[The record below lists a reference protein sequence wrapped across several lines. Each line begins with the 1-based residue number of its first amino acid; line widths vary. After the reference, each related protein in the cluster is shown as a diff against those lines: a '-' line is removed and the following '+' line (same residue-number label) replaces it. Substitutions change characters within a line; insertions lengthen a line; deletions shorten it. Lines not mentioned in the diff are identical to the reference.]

1 MKQFLK
7 FTFASALGLLVA
19 FFSIIALVGIIAS
32 SGESEEIQLSE
43 AHILK
48 LELSGSIQ
56 DRVAG
61 NSFDIYGELTGSSK
75 SEMGLNDILSNISKA
90 KDDPNILGIYL
101 EMGYLSAG
109 FATIEE
115 IRNALIDFKE
125 SGKFISSYSEV
136 YSQRAYYLASV
147 ATTICIYP
155 EGAMELKGLNSS
167 VMFYTDALKKIGVE
181 PQIIRHGKF
190 KSAVEP
196 YMLTQMSD
204 ANREQVETYMGSIW
218 EQFLINVAKDRE
230 LTSEELN
237 NIVDNFDVKT
247 PADAKRLGL
256 VDELF
261 YRDQI
266 QNHLVELMEE
276 DKFDDLNFISHAKY
290 KRVKNENARDK
301 FKKDKIAVIYAQGQ
315 IESGEGKETVIG
327 SERISRAIRKARLD
341 KKVKAIVLRVNS
353 PGGSALASD
362 VIWREMSL
370 AKEAKPVVVSMGD
383 VAASGGYYIA
393 CDADKIYAS
402 PSTITGSIG
411 VFGIL
416 MNLEELYTDK
426 LGLTFDQVKTNK
438 FADLGTTTRP
448 LTEEEYNIIHQGVVE
463 VYETF
468 TSKVA
473 HGRKMTQE
481 SVDAIGQ
488 GRVWSGTNAMDIN
501 LIDAYGGLEQAI
513 KGAAELAE
521 MEDYRLYELPEIK
534 APLEQL
540 LEELETGFSTSIMK
554 YTLGDEYKHYKA
566 INDIKHLKGIQVR
579 MPFQFTID

>member
-7 FTFASALGLLVA
+7 FTFASALGLILGCITLIA
-19 FFSIIALVGIIAS
+19 IIGIIAS
-32 SGESEEIQLSE
+32 SGESEELTLDK

-48 LELSGSIQ
+48 LELSGTIQ
-56 DRVAG
+56 DRVAE
-61 NSFDIYGELTGSSK
+61 NPFDIYGELMGSSE
-75 SEMGLNDILSNISKA
+75 SAMGLNDILSNISKA
-90 KDDPNILGIYL
+90 KNDPNIVGIYL
-101 EMGYLSAG
+101 EMGSLSAG

-125 SGKFISSYSEV
+125 SGKFISSYSEY

-147 ATTICIYP
+147 STTICIYP
-155 EGAMELKGLNSS
+155 EGAMELKGLNSTI
-167 VMFYTDALKKIGVE
+167 MFYTDALKKIGVE

-196 YMLTQMSD
+196 FMLTKMSD

-230 LTSEELN
+230 LSSEELN
-237 NIVDNFDVKT
+237 TIIDNFDVKNS
-247 PADAKRLGL
+247 ADAKRLGF

-276 DKFDDLNFISHAKY
+276 DKFDDLNFISHSRY

-301 FKKDKIAVIYAQGQ
+301 FKKDKIAVIYAQGE
-315 IESGEGKETVIG
+315 IKSGEGKETVIG
-327 SERISRAIRKARLD
+327 SERISKAIRKARLD
-341 KKVKAIVLRVNS
+341 EKVKAIVLRVNS

-370 AKEAKPVVVSMGD
+370 AKDEKPVVVSMGD

-411 VFGIL
+411 VFGIM

-438 FADLGTTTRP
+438 FADLGSNNRP
-448 LTEEEYNIIHQGVVE
+448 LSEEEYAIIHQSVVE

-473 HGRKMTQE
+473 NGRKMTQE

-488 GRVWSGTNAMDIN
+488 GRVWSGSNAMDIN
-501 LIDAYGGLEQAI
+501 LIDAFGGLEEAI

-521 MEDYRLYELPEIK
+521 MDEYRLFELPELK

-540 LEELETGFSTSIMK
+540 LEELETGFSASIMK

-566 INDIKHLKGIQVR
+566 INDMKHLKGIQVR
-579 MPFQFTID
+579 MPYQFTID

>member
-7 FTFASALGLLVA
+7 FTFASALGLILGCITLIA
-19 FFSIIALVGIIAS
+19 IIGIIAS
-32 SGESEEIQLSE
+32 SGESEELTLDK

-48 LELSGSIQ
+48 LELSGTIQ
-56 DRVAG
+56 DRVAE
-61 NSFDIYGELTGSSK
+61 NPFDIYGELMGSSE
-75 SEMGLNDILSNISKA
+75 SAMGLNDILSNISKA
-90 KDDPNILGIYL
+90 KNDPNIVGIYL
-101 EMGYLSAG
+101 EMGSLSAG

-115 IRNALIDFKE
+115 IRNTLIDFKE
-125 SGKFISSYSEV
+125 SGKFISSYSEY

-147 ATTICIYP
+147 STTICIYP
-155 EGAMELKGLNSS
+155 EGAMELKGLNSTI
-167 VMFYTDALKKIGVE
+167 MFYTDALKKIGVE

-196 YMLTQMSD
+196 FMLTKMSD

-230 LTSEELN
+230 LSSEELN
-237 NIVDNFDVKT
+237 TIIDNFDVKNS
-247 PADAKRLGL
+247 ADAKRLGF

-276 DKFDDLNFISHAKY
+276 DKFDDLNFISHSRY

-301 FKKDKIAVIYAQGQ
+301 FKKDKIAVIYAQGE
-315 IESGEGKETVIG
+315 IKSGEGKETVIG
-327 SERISRAIRKARLD
+327 SERISKAIRKARLD
-341 KKVKAIVLRVNS
+341 EKVKAIVLRVNS

-370 AKEAKPVVVSMGD
+370 AKDEKPVVVSMGD

-411 VFGIL
+411 VFGIM

-438 FADLGTTTRP
+438 FADLGSNNRP
-448 LTEEEYNIIHQGVVE
+448 LSEEEYAIIHQSVVE

-473 HGRKMTQE
+473 NGRKMTQE

-488 GRVWSGTNAMDIN
+488 GRVWSGSNAMDIN
-501 LIDAYGGLEQAI
+501 LIDAFGGLEEAI

-521 MEDYRLYELPEIK
+521 MDEYRLFELPELK

-540 LEELETGFSTSIMK
+540 LEELETGFSASIMK

-566 INDIKHLKGIQVR
+566 INDMKHLKGIQVR
-579 MPFQFTID
+579 MPYQFTID

>member
-90 KDDPNILGIYL
+90 KNDPNILGIYL

-341 KKVKAIVLRVNS
+341 EKVKAIVLRVNS

-370 AKEAKPVVVSMGD
+370 AKDAKPVVVSMGD

-488 GRVWSGTNAMDIN
+488 GRVWSGTNAMAIN

>member
-90 KDDPNILGIYL
+90 KNDPNILGIYL
-101 EMGYLSAG
+101 EMGYLSSG

-341 KKVKAIVLRVNS
+341 EKVKAIVLRVNS

-370 AKEAKPVVVSMGD
+370 AKDAKPVVVSMGD

-488 GRVWSGTNAMDIN
+488 GRVWSGTNAMAIN

>member
-90 KDDPNILGIYL
+90 KNDPNILGIYL

-341 KKVKAIVLRVNS
+341 EKVKAIVLRVNS

-370 AKEAKPVVVSMGD
+370 AKDAKPVVVSMGD

-488 GRVWSGTNAMDIN
+488 GRVWSGTNAMAIN

-579 MPFQFTID
+579 MPYQFTID

>member
-7 FTFASALGLLVA
+7 FTFASALGLILGCITLIA
-19 FFSIIALVGIIAS
+19 IIGIIAS
-32 SGESEEIQLSE
+32 SGESEKLTLDK

-48 LELSGSIQ
+48 LELSGTIQ
-56 DRVAG
+56 DRVAE
-61 NSFDIYGELTGSSK
+61 NPFDIYGELMGSSE
-75 SEMGLNDILSNISKA
+75 SAMGLNDILSNISKA
-90 KDDPNILGIYL
+90 KNDPNIVGIYL
-101 EMGYLSAG
+101 EMGSLSAG

-125 SGKFISSYSEV
+125 SGKFISSYSEY

-147 ATTICIYP
+147 STTICIYP
-155 EGAMELKGLNSS
+155 EGAMELKGLNSTI
-167 VMFYTDALKKIGVE
+167 MFYTDALKKIGVE

-196 YMLTQMSD
+196 FMLTKMSD

-230 LTSEELN
+230 LSSEELN
-237 NIVDNFDVKT
+237 TIIDNFDVKNS
-247 PADAKRLGL
+247 ADAKRLGF

-276 DKFDDLNFISHAKY
+276 DKFDDLNFISHSRY

-301 FKKDKIAVIYAQGQ
+301 FKKDKIAVIYAQGE
-315 IESGEGKETVIG
+315 IKSGEGKETVIG
-327 SERISRAIRKARLD
+327 SERISKAIRKARLD
-341 KKVKAIVLRVNS
+341 EKVKAIVLRVNS

-370 AKEAKPVVVSMGD
+370 AKDEKPVVVSMGD

-411 VFGIL
+411 VFGIM

-438 FADLGTTTRP
+438 FADLGSNNRP
-448 LTEEEYNIIHQGVVE
+448 LTEEEYAIIHQSVVE

-473 HGRKMTQE
+473 NGRKMTQE

-488 GRVWSGTNAMDIN
+488 GRVWSGSNAMDIN
-501 LIDAYGGLEQAI
+501 LIDAFGGLEEAI

-521 MEDYRLYELPEIK
+521 MDEYRLFELPELK

-540 LEELETGFSTSIMK
+540 LEELETGFSASIMK

-566 INDIKHLKGIQVR
+566 INDMKHLKGIQVR
-579 MPFQFTID
+579 MPYQFTID

>member
-7 FTFASALGLLVA
+7 FTFASALGLILGCITLIA
-19 FFSIIALVGIIAS
+19 IIGIIAS
-32 SGESEEIQLSE
+32 SGESEKLTLDK

-48 LELSGSIQ
+48 LELSGTIQ
-56 DRVAG
+56 DRVAE
-61 NSFDIYGELTGSSK
+61 NPFDIYGELMGSSE
-75 SEMGLNDILSNISKA
+75 SAMGLNDILSNISKA
-90 KDDPNILGIYL
+90 KNDPNIVGIYL
-101 EMGYLSAG
+101 EMGSLSAG

-196 YMLTQMSD
+196 YMLTEMSD

-218 EQFLINVAKDRE
+218 EQFLINIAKDRE
-230 LTSEELN
+230 LSSEELN

-341 KKVKAIVLRVNS
+341 EKVKAIVLRVNS

-370 AKEAKPVVVSMGD
+370 AKDAKPVVVSMGD

-488 GRVWSGTNAMDIN
+488 GRVWSGTNSMDIN

-540 LEELETGFSTSIMK
+540 LEELEAGFSTSIMK

>member
-7 FTFASALGLLVA
+7 FTFASALGLILGCITLIA
-19 FFSIIALVGIIAS
+19 IIGVIAS
-32 SGESEEIQLSE
+32 SGESEELTLDK

-48 LELSGSIQ
+48 LELSGTIQ
-56 DRVAG
+56 DRVAE
-61 NSFDIYGELTGSSK
+61 NPFDIYGELMGSSE
-75 SEMGLNDILSNISKA
+75 SAMGLNDILSNISKA
-90 KDDPNILGIYL
+90 KNDPNILGIYL
-101 EMGYLSAG
+101 EMGSLNAG

-115 IRNALIDFKE
+115 IRNALIDFKD

-155 EGAMELKGLNSS
+155 EGAMELKGLNST

-196 YMLTQMSD
+196 FMLTKMSD

-230 LTSEELN
+230 LTSEKLN
-237 NIVDNFDVKT
+237 TIVDNFDVKT

-276 DKFDDLNFISHAKY
+276 DKFDDLNFISHSKY

-301 FKKDKIAVIYAQGQ
+301 FKKDKIAVIYAQGE
-315 IESGEGKETVIG
+315 IRSGEGKETVIG
-327 SERISRAIRKARLD
+327 SERISKAIRKARLD
-341 KKVKAIVLRVNS
+341 EKVKAIVLRVNS

-370 AKEAKPVVVSMGD
+370 AKDEKPVVVSMGD

-411 VFGIL
+411 VFGIM

-438 FADLGTTTRP
+438 FADLGSNNRP
-448 LTEEEYNIIHQGVVE
+448 LTEEEYAIIHQSVVE

-488 GRVWSGTNAMDIN
+488 GRVWSGSNAMDIN
-501 LIDAYGGLEQAI
+501 LIDAYGGLEEAI

-521 MEDYRLYELPEIK
+521 MDAYRLLELPEIK

-540 LEELETGFSTSIMK
+540 FEELETGFSASIMK

-579 MPFQFTID
+579 MPYQFTID